1 MIAGRTFPNQKVP
14 AAAHG
19 AVFRGALSDGVL
31 SGCELSFT
39 GKNLT
44 IGKGL
49 FIEGG
54 REVEITAA
62 VLLLAVPVA
71 AESLYS
77 ATREAERMDDDEKAY
92 SGLLTED

>member
-71 AESLYS
+71 AASL
-77 ATREAERMDDDEKAY
+77 
-92 SGLLTED
+92 